1 MTTDQVIQQTLDAVI
16 ADGVVL
22 CIRLNDETILTD
34 MCRAAARGGLRVLE
48 VTLTSPGALDTIRDL
63 KGEDVV
69 AGAGTVLT
77 PDDVRA
83 VAASGGR
90 FVLSPVFDREV
101 VDEAHRLGLLAV
113 PGATTPSE
121 ILASHRHGAL
131 MVKVFPSGPI
141 GGPDYIKAVR
151 GPLPDV
157 KLLPTSGATSET
169 LKDYL
174 DVGAAAVGIGAEVF
188 PPGFTLETVE
198 LAARRVRNAM
208 DDARTP

>member
-1 MTTDQVIQQTLDAVI
+1 MTTDEAIDQTLNDII

-22 CIRLNDETILTD
+22 CLRMNDASVLAD
-34 MCRAAARGGLRVLE
+34 ACRAAACGGLRVLE
-48 VTLTSPGALDTIRDL
+48 VTLTSPGALDTIRAL
-63 KGEDVV
+63 KNEDMIV
-69 AGAGTVLT
+69 GAGTVLT
-77 PDDVRA
+77 FDDVRA

-90 FVLSPVFDREV
+90 FVLSPVFDPRV

-113 PGATTPSE
+113 PGATTPNE
-121 ILASHRHGAL
+121 IFAAHRHGAR

-141 GGPDYIKAVR
+141 GGPDYIRAVR

-174 DVGAAAVGIGAEVF
+174 DAGAVCVGIGGEVF
-188 PPGFTLETVE
+188 PPGFTLDSVE
-198 LAARRVRNAM
+198 SAARRVRAAM
-208 DDARTP
+208 EAARS

>member
-1 MTTDQVIQQTLDAVI
+1 VTTDEAIDQTLSDII

-22 CIRLNDETILTD
+22 CLRLDDASILTES
-34 MCRAAARGGLRVLE
+34 CRAAARGGLRVLE
-48 VTLTSPGALDTIRDL
+48 ITLTSPGALDSIRTL
-63 KGEDVV
+63 KNEDMIV
-69 AGAGTVLT
+69 GAGTVLT
-77 PDDVRA
+77 LDDVRA

-90 FVLSPVFDREV
+90 FVLSPVFDPDV

-113 PGATTPSE
+113 PGATTPNE
-121 ILASHRHGAL
+121 IFAAHRHGAR

-157 KLLPTSGATSET
+157 RLLPTSGATSET

-174 DVGAAAVGIGAEVF
+174 DAGAVCVGIGGEVF
-188 PPGFTLETVE
+188 PPGFTMESAEV
-198 LAARRVRNAM
+198 AARRVRDAM
-208 DDARTP
+208 DSARS